1 MDFNRDGTLIVS
13 SSYDGLCRIWNAE
26 TGHCL
31 KTVIDDQN
39 PPVSFVKFSPNGRY
53 ILNCALLDM
62 PVRQSVRV
70 CGISWAASCYAYIAG
85 ASVLHV
91 MDPLHTGESS
101 LLLSCIPRHA
111 GSQNPVVG
119 LHEEQVPEAVSRYLR
134 SDACASLD
142 CLGRPVQRSGV

>member
-53 ILNCALLDM
+53 ILNCA
-62 PVRQSVRV
+62 PS
-70 CGISWAASCYAYIAG
+70 SWPRFDA
-85 ASVLHV
+85 
-91 MDPLHTGESS
+91 SS
-101 LLLSCIPRHA
+101 LLSTAAPTLRFAMVCKLCAPGPCLHMPGNEASCR
-111 GSQNPVVG
+111 
-119 LHEEQVPEAVSRYLR
+119 
-134 SDACASLD
+134 
-142 CLGRPVQRSGV
+142 